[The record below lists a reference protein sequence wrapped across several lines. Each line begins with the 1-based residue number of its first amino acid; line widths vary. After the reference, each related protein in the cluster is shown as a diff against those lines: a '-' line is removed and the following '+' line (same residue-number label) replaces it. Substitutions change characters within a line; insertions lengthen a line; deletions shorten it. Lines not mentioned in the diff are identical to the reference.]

1 MKIKTGIKNILLIF
15 SLLGM
20 MVGCDTFKDEYPSKL
35 SESVKLLD
43 GTWQLK
49 TVLRNGTD
57 ITNAMDFSKFHV
69 ILRQDSTY
77 VLENYLPFVVKN
89 NGKWKV
95 DDASYPF
102 HLSFTETNSSN
113 AVTSEIQYPIVN
125 GERQIS
131 FTLSPGCASNI
142 YTYVFVRIS
151 E

>member
-1 MKIKTGIKNILLIF
+1 MKMKARIKNIFLIF

-20 MVGCDTFKDEYPSKL
+20 ITGCDTFKDEYPSKF
-35 SESVKLLD
+35 SESVKQLD

-49 TVLRNGTD
+49 TVTRNGTD
-57 ITNAMDFSKFHV
+57 ITNVMDFSKFHV
-69 ILRQDSTY
+69 ILKQDSTY
-77 VLENYLPFVVKN
+77 TLENYLPFIVKN

-95 DDASYPF
+95 DDANYPF

-113 AVTSEIQYPIVN
+113 AVTSEIQYPIVD

-131 FTLSPGCASNI
+131 LTLSPGCASNI
-142 YTYVFVRIS
+142 YTYAFEKIS